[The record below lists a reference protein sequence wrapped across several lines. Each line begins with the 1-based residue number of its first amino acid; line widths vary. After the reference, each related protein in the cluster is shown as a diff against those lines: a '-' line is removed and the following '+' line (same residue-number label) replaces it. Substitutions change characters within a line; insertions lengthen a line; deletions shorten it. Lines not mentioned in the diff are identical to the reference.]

1 MYLFMLSNIF
11 NIPLCFIVAFKI
23 CLVSFSL
30 LRSPDT
36 INGLNKTALIELFV
50 TCMYNVF
57 KMNRIHGSEKI
68 LYKGGNLYNDKL
80 IRSQIF
86 TLFCIAIQEYQIV
99 NSLFKLDSVVLILG
113 SPILATLFSNISTF
127 LFEQGERDNARPIF
141 ISSLNCHVERLLP
154 LVTLETTDPLEL
166 QVRALSTTCI
176 LCQLNKYHS
185 LVYL

>member
-1 MYLFMLSNIF
+1 
-11 NIPLCFIVAFKI
+11 
-23 CLVSFSL
+23 
-30 LRSPDT
+30 
-36 INGLNKTALIELFV
+36 
-50 TCMYNVF
+50 
-57 KMNRIHGSEKI
+57 
-68 LYKGGNLYNDKL
+68 
-80 IRSQIF
+80 
-86 TLFCIAIQEYQIV
+86 V

-176 LCQLNKYHS
+176 LC
-185 LVYL
+185 